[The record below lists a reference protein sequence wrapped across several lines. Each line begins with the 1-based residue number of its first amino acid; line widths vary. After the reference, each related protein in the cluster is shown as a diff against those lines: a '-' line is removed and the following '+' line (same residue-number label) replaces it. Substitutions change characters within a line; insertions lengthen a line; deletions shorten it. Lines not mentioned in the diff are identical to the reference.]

1 MFIFFCY
8 KPFALGVYIW
18 KRHDI
23 PKDQA
28 SGWRWDKISETSIR
42 RKGRRA
48 LIKCAEDPMKLMYPG
63 NKYHIVD
70 DNRSSKPEKKNL
82 V

>member
-1 MFIFFCY
+1 VDEDEIRF
-8 KPFALGVYIW
+8 
-18 KRHDI
+18 
-23 PKDQA
+23 
-28 SGWRWDKISETSIR
+28 SGTSIR

-63 NKYHIVD
+63 NKYHIED

-82 V
+82 VIVVRDARFSYIQGSHGFLFFLHPHIHI